1 MSGGYR
7 AWPHVGGKRGCG
19 YHTRPGLV
27 AGGDIEGE
35 GVWCYLSR
43 GVGIEGAWGAA
54 VEGVWSL
61 LGAAP
66 RCGTAEWVLEGK
78 KVGREEGEIVR

>member
-1 MSGGYR
+1 MRGRTWAERGG
-7 AWPHVGGKRGCG
+7 VVII
-19 YHTRPGLV
+19 PGPDWLLV
-27 AGGDIEGE
+27 VILRVR

-78 KVGREEGEIVR
+78 KVGRGEGEIVR